1 LQRLFIQKTPT
12 IYKLYQFDKN
22 QQQIDLNKQFFF
34 KTYLKVG
41 KMRIEQIEQSTPF
54 VIEWI
59 PNLYSK
65 SQIGELTLK
74 FEFGHLKPNETLH

>member
-1 LQRLFIQKTPT
+1 
-12 IYKLYQFDKN
+12 
-22 QQQIDLNKQFFF
+22 
-34 KTYLKVG
+34 
-41 KMRIEQIEQSTPF
+41 MRIEQIEQSTPF

-59 PNLYSK
+59 PNLYPK

>member
-1 LQRLFIQKTPT
+1 MFVQKTAT
-12 IYKLYQFDKN
+12 TYELYQSDKH
-22 QQQIDLNKQFFF
+22 QQLDFNKDFFY

-41 KMRIEQIEQSTPF
+41 KMRIEQVEQSIPF

-59 PNLYSK
+59 PNFYPK

-74 FEFGHLKPNETLH
+74 FEFGHLKPNEVLC